1 MKLSRDVCDAKYI
14 VIYGYSKLGKAIAET
29 IREINKDAEIVFLDK
44 NKSAIETKELIY
56 TIEEFDWEHS
66 KTQLFI
72 VASCQFGERMEQEL
86 YKRGISEQRII
97 IPEEVLKYRVKQYKQ
112 IIKKRMPR
120 EDFRFIVCITEH
132 CNLNCASCDHF
143 SPLSKPWFMDL
154 EVFEKDLTRIAELFG
169 DKVALVDIE
178 GGEPLL
184 HKDVTKFIR
193 SARKHFPTT
202 TLKLL
207 TNGLLFS
214 QMSDEFWEAC
224 KECNIIIKVTK
235 YPIDVDYK
243 KMKELVLGKGITF
256 EYANSE
262 SEDKTMIHQS
272 LDLEGKQ
279 DKYESFH
286 ACYMGNGQ
294 CAELREGRLYQC
306 NVVANLHIFNEYFGK
321 NLEVGSKDYIDIYSD
336 VSVDEIMEYLCNP
349 IPACRYCKTKEWEW
363 GNKWQVS
370 KKQIEEWV

>member
-1 MKLSRDVCDAKYI
+1 MKLSREVFEVEHIA
-14 VIYGYSKLGKAIAET
+14 IYGYSALGRKIAEV
-29 IREINKDAEIVFLDK
+29 IREANKEVEIVFLDK
-44 NKSAIETKELIY
+44 NKNMIENEELIY
-56 TIEEFDWEHS
+56 TVEEFDWEHS
-66 KTQLFI
+66 RSELYI
-72 VASCQFGERMEQEL
+72 IASCQFGEQMEQEL
-86 YKRGISEQRII
+86 YKRGIREQQII
-97 IPEEVLKYRVKQYKQ
+97 IPDQVLKYRIEQYKQ

-120 EDFRFIVCITEH
+120 EDFQFIVCITEH

-154 EVFEKDLTRIAELFG
+154 EVFKRDLTRVAELFG
-169 DKVALVDIE
+169 DKVTLIKIE

-184 HKDVTKFIR
+184 HNDVTKFIR
-193 SARKHFPTT
+193 SARQHFPVT
-202 TLKLL
+202 TLQLL

-214 QMSDEFWEAC
+214 KMSDEFWETC
-224 KECNIIIKVTK
+224 KECEVIIKVTK

-243 KMKELVLGKGITF
+243 KMKELVLSKGITF

-262 SEDKTMIHQS
+262 NEDKTMVHQA
-272 LDLEGKQ
+272 LDMDGKQ

-286 ACYMGNGQ
+286 ACCMGNGQ

-321 NLEVGSKDYIDIYSD
+321 NLEVGSRDYIDIHSD
-336 VSVDEIMEYLCNP
+336 VGAEDILEYLCNP
-349 IPACRYCKTKEWEW
+349 IPACRYCKTTEWIAGNEW
-363 GNKWQVS
+363 KVS